1 MLRNGL
7 EPWHV
12 ILVVV
17 VVALLF
23 GSKKLPDAARGL
35 GKSMRIFKSEVKA
48 MKSMESVDADDDAA
62 RTAPATAD
70 AAPSTVT
77 SKASAPTT
85 PRAATEAPEAAGRK
99 SAAAH

>member
-1 MLRNGL
+1 MFRNGL

-12 ILVVV
+12 IVVVV

-35 GKSMRIFKSEVKA
+35 GRSLRIFKSEVKA
-48 MKSMESVDADDDAA
+48 MKTMDADDDAA

-70 AAPSTVT
+70 AAPSSVT
-77 SKASAPTT
+77 PATSVSTT
-85 PRAATEAPEAAGRK
+85 PGAATEAPGAARRN
-99 SAAAH
+99 SAAAR